1 MIKILLLED
10 EAIAARKLSRM
21 LDACKQDIEVL
32 DIIESKKEGIQ
43 KIPTSP
49 ADLILM
55 DIHLTDGKSFD
66 ILEAINCSIPIIF
79 TTAYDQYTLRAFK
92 HLSIDYLLK
101 PIAQEDLQQALD
113 KYEQHFKATTDQVD
127 YQQLAQLLQNPKT
140 YKNRFLIQIGSKL
153 KPIGIEEVAYFYS
166 KEKTTYLST
175 IKERNY
181 PIEFTLTQ
189 LEQLLD
195 PREFYR
201 VNRQFLIARKAI
213 TDISYFSTTRL
224 NVQVTPKP
232 AADLFVSIDKIVKFK
247 NWLR

>member
-21 LDACKQDIEVL
+21 LDACAQDIQVL

-43 KIPTSP
+43 KIPISP

-66 ILEAINCSIPIIF
+66 ILEAIDCTIPIIF
-79 TTAYDQYTLRAFK
+79 TTAYDQYSLRAFK

-101 PIAQEDLQQALD
+101 PITQEDLQQALD
-113 KYEQHFKATTDQVD
+113 KYERHFKANTAQAD
-127 YQQLAQLLQNPKT
+127 YQQLVQLLQNPKT
-140 YKNRFLIQIGSKL
+140 YKNRFLIQVGNKL
-153 KPIGIEEVAYFYS
+153 RPIGIEEVAYFYS
-166 KEKTTYLST
+166 KDKTTYLST
-175 IKERNY
+175 IKGRNY

-195 PREFYR
+195 PEGFYR

-213 TDISYFSTTRL
+213 TEINYLSTTRL
-224 NVQVTPKP
+224 KVQLAPKL
-232 AADLFVSIDKIVKFK
+232 ATDLFVSIDKIVKFK